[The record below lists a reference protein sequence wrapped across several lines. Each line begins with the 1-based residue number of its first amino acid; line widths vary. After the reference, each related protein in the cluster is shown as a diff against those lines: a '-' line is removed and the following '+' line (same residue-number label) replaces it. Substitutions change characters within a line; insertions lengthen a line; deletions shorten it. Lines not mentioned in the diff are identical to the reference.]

1 MSEDFM
7 SHTGIDWH
15 GDVGTVQYGGGDKSM
30 VVMFYTK
37 AVQNPQKS
45 SQAGRPIFEDQVF
58 VRIHPP
64 GERLNIVDRPAK
76 QDDKRRWPIQ
86 WMQFH
91 EHREQIPE
99 GTPID
104 LLYPDQPSIAA
115 GLRASGVHTVEQCA
129 ELSANAIETIGM
141 GAQHHVNAAKKY
153 LDAANKGIGASQLR
167 RELDERDS
175 KIRTLEHQL
184 QLQKHQLDELQKAQS
199 GTVDLQQIQAL
210 LAGIQGRPTMPMSGQ
225 PLAQQFDPQTAQINS
240 VHTTKEVAQQKRT
253 RQRVR

>member
-1 MSEDFM
+1 MSEDFV

-15 GDVGTVQYGGGDKSM
+15 GDVGTVQYGGGDRNM

-45 SQAGRPIFEDQVF
+45 LQNGRPIFEDQVY

-64 GERLNIVDRPAK
+64 GERLNIVDRPANGN
-76 QDDKRRWPIQ
+76 DKRRWPVQ

-91 EHREQIPE
+91 ENREQTPD

-104 LLYPDQPSIAA
+104 LLYPDQPSVAA
-115 GLRASGVHTVEQCA
+115 SLRASNVHTIEQCA
-129 ELSANAIETIGM
+129 ELSALAIETIGM

-153 LDAANKGIGASQLR
+153 LEASQKGVGANQLR
-167 RELDERDS
+167 KELEERDGR
-175 KIRTLEHQL
+175 IRTLEHQIEL
-184 QLQKHQLDELQKAQS
+184 MRAEINSQKNQN
-199 GTVDLQQIQAL
+199 GTVSVEQIQAF
-210 LAGIQGRPTMPMSGQ
+210 LAGMQGRPQFP
-225 PLAQQFDPQTAQINS
+225 QQGAPAPVFDAQTAQINA
-240 VHTTKEVAQQKRT
+240 VHKTEDLKPKRT